1 MNSAQMW
8 VWLASTLLPVT
19 ILAGW
24 RLLVLDKRERV
35 QRGRLEAYRG
45 PIRANAQVAHSTW
58 EQFGRRFAPIVGG
71 DQQRLLKSLAAAGF
85 KRNGSL
91 ASFIA
96 IKAAVAIVFLFLTW
110 LLLEWRHMFSSSMI
124 EAAVTGIAVLIGW
137 RLPDI
142 VLDRLVR
149 LRRLRIEQG
158 VPDALDLLV
167 VCAESGLSL
176 NQAIEEVSRQLRM
189 SNKDVADEFAT
200 TSAEMRILPD
210 FAQALDH
217 LVERTGLANLRGMV
231 ATLKQSLQFGTSL
244 AESLRIVASE
254 MRAERY
260 ARIEERAARLPVLL
274 AIPMMG
280 FVLPCLLMIIGTP
293 VVLRIM
299 DAFKNLHFGGIGI
312 GHP

>member
-1 MNSAQMW
+1 MNAQI
-8 VWLASTLLPVT
+8 WLAVVLIPATLL
-19 ILAGW
+19 AAW
-24 RLLVLDKRERV
+24 RLWVLDQRERV
-35 QRGRLEAYRG
+35 QRVRLEAFRG
-45 PIRANAQVAHSTW
+45 PIRANAQIEVSTW
-58 EQFGRRFAPIVGG
+58 EQFGRRFAPMVGA

-85 KRNGSL
+85 RHHSGSL

-96 IKAAVAIVFLFLTW
+96 IKATTAIVFVVSTW
-110 LLLEWRHMFSSSMI
+110 LLLEVRGLFSSSLILRLAVIGM
-124 EAAVTGIAVLIGW
+124 AALLGW
-137 RLPDI
+137 RLPEI
-142 VLDRLVR
+142 VLNRLVR
-149 LRRLRIEQG
+149 RRRLRIAQG
-158 VPDALDLLV
+158 IPDALDLLV

-176 NQAIEEVSRQLRM
+176 NQSIDEISRQLRL
-189 SNKDVADEFAT
+189 SNKDVADEFAM

-210 FAQALDH
+210 LTRALDN
-217 LVERTGLANLRGMV
+217 LVARTGLENLRGMV

-254 MRAERY
+254 LRAEHH

-280 FVLPCLLMIIGTP
+280 FILPCLLMIIGTP